1 MSARHLAELRRIDL
15 FDDLD
20 DEQLAE
26 WVAVA
31 TGATS
36 TGPAS
41 SCSSR
46 ASSRPA

>member
-1 MSARHLAELRRIDL
+1 MAAVAAVGGVTDAPVTAEELRTVDL

-31 TGATS
+31 HAAS
-36 TGPAS
+36 ASPPAS
-41 SCSSR
+41 
-46 ASSRPA
+46 